1 MKDRAK
7 ILKLLNL
14 CSSANDAEALSAL
27 RLAQKM
33 TSLNLG
39 DFLFSLASEPLEEPV
54 QSESDKLLD
63 AEVEKFTKLKERYD
77 EMEKKLRK
85 QERDNVRLKRDNKDL
100 NARLEASEKERQ
112 AAADSASKSQTP
124 GEYQLLEKLYDA
136 EVEKNDKLKMQLA
149 QKDKTVQKGLRDVS
163 KLKRGKAGKGGGV
176 DRVEELEKE
185 LNELALEVMDLR
197 DRERARKTL
206 SNPQH

>member
-14 CSSANDAEALSAL
+14 CSSANDSEALSAL

-39 DFLFSLASEPLEEPV
+39 DFLFSVAEASSASDD
-54 QSESDKLLD
+54 SETDKLLD
-63 AEVEKFTKLKERYD
+63 VEAEKLRALQQRYD

-85 QERDNVRLKRDNKDL
+85 QERDNIRLKRDNKDL
-100 NARLEASEKERQ
+100 NARLELSEKERQ
-112 AAADSASKSQTP
+112 AAADSATKSQTP
-124 GEYQLLEKLYDA
+124 GEYEILEKLFDA

-163 KLKRGKAGKGGGV
+163 
-176 DRVEELEKE
+176 
-185 LNELALEVMDLR
+185 
-197 DRERARKTL
+197 
-206 SNPQH
+206 